1 MAGVSGNTGR
11 VDESDSGVS
20 GDEQAGRGEVP
31 DSLCQGDRSDDRSPE
46 ESVHEGTVNVMNAAK
61 LEELFKD
68 ILQKDVR
75 ILLKDRVLREG
86 KFILFRQTNFCFELI
101 LMTGKK
107 MNKFLLPIPYSI
119 EHCSGDSVF
128 FLDYRN
134 RTLVKDSQYVLDYLK
149 KVKIRNPSKYYN
161 SIIEVE
167 TT

>member
-1 MAGVSGNTGR
+1 
-11 VDESDSGVS
+11 
-20 GDEQAGRGEVP
+20 
-31 DSLCQGDRSDDRSPE
+31 
-46 ESVHEGTVNVMNAAK
+46 MNAAR
-61 LEELFKD
+61 LETLFKD

-119 EHCSGDSVF
+119 EHWNGDDVF

-134 RTLVKDSQYVLDYLK
+134 RTLVKDNQYVLEYLK

-167 TT
+167 AT